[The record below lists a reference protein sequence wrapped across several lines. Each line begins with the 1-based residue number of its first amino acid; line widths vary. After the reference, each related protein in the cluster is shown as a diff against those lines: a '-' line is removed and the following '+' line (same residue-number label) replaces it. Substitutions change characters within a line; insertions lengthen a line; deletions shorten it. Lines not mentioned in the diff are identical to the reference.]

1 METALFFGVILRRQ
15 VHKPVPTGPGKD
27 NMKSISRLS
36 TFLVAAVI
44 LSACGGESSPS
55 DTQISDPSQPVNAP
69 TTATVGI
76 LLTDAA
82 VDAYEH
88 AYVTITCVEL
98 IGGDDGHQLI
108 FSGEETVDL
117 LALRDSVRLL
127 AVSEDVQP
135 GDISKIRLCAQ
146 DMQLVEED
154 AEGVENTIDV
164 DLVAN
169 GKIDL
174 NPRETITLA
183 AGDVVFASLDWDM
196 NESLKLTETGNDRI
210 IMRPVIFVKIGTEP
224 AFKQGLVRVSGIIDA
239 VAPDFT
245 AFRLCLPDTPVQIPE
260 DPIIG
265 ALCVDIV
272 LNEKTGL
279 FDPEGEPLTTLEQLV
294 PKIPVTVLG
303 LLQRSEDGPTVTPI
317 QNAEGEDLVPTI
329 FQVLALVVEGGEPGT
344 WSQLLG
350 TLQTAV
356 DPNLDTFDFLLDNGQ
371 GFEDD
376 TIVSG
381 KLFDMSSR
389 VFRFAADTGITEI
402 TAADLAAMDRAVV
415 DSVTIPSQEVGVAD
429 TLHIAIMLARTP
441 GDGDFEY
448 IKGEISSID
457 SVAGS
462 LMVTTVGGDRCV
474 NTDMDTEIFEIFV
487 NEDAVESVPATLDEL
502 DLGAKVVVT
511 GMEGSCFAAD
521 LIIAEGQAAP

>member
-1 METALFFGVILRRQ
+1 MGTALFFGVILRRQ
-15 VHKPVPTGPGKD
+15 VYKPVHTGSGKD
-27 NMKSISRLS
+27 NMKSISGLS

-55 DTQISDPSQPVNAP
+55 DTQIGDPSQHVNAP

-82 VDAYEH
+82 VDAYKH

-224 AFKQGLVRVSGIIDA
+224 AYKQGLVRVSGIIDA

-279 FDPEGEPLTTLEQLV
+279 FDPKGQPLTPDQLA
-294 PKIPVTVLG
+294 PKTPVTVLG

-356 DPNLDTFDFLLDNGQ
+356 DPDLDTFDFLLDNGQ

-376 TIVSG
+376 TIVNG

-389 VFRFAADTGITEI
+389 VFRFSADTGITEI

-415 DSVTIPSQEVGVAD
+415 DSVTIPSQEVGIAD

-457 SVAGS
+457 SMAGS
-462 LMVTTVGGDRCV
+462 LMVTIVGGDRCV